1 ADPAELSAFAQAL
14 APWEDVGTGQTGPAR
29 ATFRLA
35 EIPAEPDGVPFGAG
49 AGDEPRQPA
58 AAASGERAGDEQGG
72 AADRT
77 PDGSWGGPAG
87 PGTVRGGGRGRRG
100 GHLVT
105 VPGGGRGRPVR
116 HSGSRPTGPPPARE
130 PRATT
135 GGMSLAGGLSS
146 CCSPWPTPAC

>member
-1 ADPAELSAFAQAL
+1 LPARLPAAEAWLAALTGLDGRLDADPAELSAFAQAL

-72 AADRT
+72 AADGT
-77 PDGSWGGPAG
+77 PDGSWGG
-87 PGTVRGGGRGRRG
+87 RRG
-100 GHLVT
+100 A
-105 VPGGGRGRPVR
+105 RGA
-116 HSGSRPTGPPPARE
+116 S
-130 PRATT
+130 
-135 GGMSLAGGLSS
+135 
-146 CCSPWPTPAC
+146 ACGCRSV